1 MRITLSKIA
10 KKTGVSVSAISQVL
24 NNHPNAQTLRPETRE
39 RILQTVREM
48 GYIRNENALQTR
60 TGICK
65 TVALIS
71 DFDTFFADNCTS
83 QILSGILLAASEE
96 GFSVKVYNR
105 NCMESN
111 FDEIL
116 RYGIKYLI
124 CFLFDKEIQK
134 EVCEF
139 CRRNELCLCYIQE
152 RPNREYPVIYSDDRA
167 GVREVVSVLFHRG
180 HRRFALINPPDDI
193 IYAEQRKKGFLDG
206 LDRAGIGGKEH
217 RISCRASMRENR
229 KDIEK
234 MMRLPPEKRP
244 TAFLCSDDQ
253 RTMHVESL
261 AEKYGLKIPEDC
273 VIVGFGDTISSNL
286 PIPASTI
293 RQPFKEMGRLA
304 LKTVIG
310 KNPSPPEPENE
321 FLLPTEFIERQ
332 TTKGRTA

>member
-10 KKTGVSVSAISQVL
+10 KKTGISVSAISQVL

-48 GYIRNENALQTR
+48 GYIRNGNALQTR

-71 DFDTFFADNCTS
+71 DFDTFFADNWTS
-83 QILSGILLAASEE
+83 QILSGILLTASEE
-96 GFSVKVYNR
+96 EFGVKVYNKTGMK
-105 NCMESN
+105 NN

-116 RYGIKYLI
+116 RYGIQYLI

-139 CRRNELCLCYIQE
+139 CRRNELNLCCIQE
-152 RPNREYPVIYSDDRA
+152 RPDPEYPVIYSDDRT
-167 GVREVVSVLFHRG
+167 GVRKVVSALFRRG
-180 HRRFALINPPDDI
+180 HRRFALINPPDGI
-193 IYAEQRKKGFLDG
+193 AYAEQRKKGFLDG
-206 LDRAGIGGKEH
+206 LRESGIGGGEH
-217 RISCRASMRENR
+217 RLSCRETIRENW
-229 KDIEK
+229 KDIEE

-253 RTMHVESL
+253 RAMYVESL
-261 AEKYGLKIPEDC
+261 AEKYGLKIPEEC
-273 VIVGFGDTISSNL
+273 AIVGFGDTISPNL
-286 PIPASTI
+286 PVPASSI

-310 KNPSPPEPENE
+310 KNPVPAKPENE

-332 TTKGRTA
+332 TT